1 VLKWFSLFKKSCC
14 PSTWNHKKG
23 FMFRSFFYYLSK
35 AAWARKI
42 ITRWGIMRPIATRF
56 VAGDDLADAIRI
68 IQSLNQKGICA
79 TLDLLGENTT
89 TPDEARQT
97 TQEIINILET
107 INQTNVRANVSV
119 KLTQIGLALDRNLCS
134 DNLHLILERARQ
146 LDNFVRVDMEDSTVT
161 QVTLDIVYQMREKGY
176 QNVGIV
182 IQSCLYRSDN
192 DITRLV
198 KGGIPI
204 RLCKG
209 AYKEPSSVAFPKKH
223 DVDVA
228 YDRLTAA
235 LLDGAFSHG
244 SPAVSTDGRTP
255 PLPALAT
262 HDVRRIDYAKN
273 YAGKINLPKT
283 ALEFQM
289 LYGIR
294 RDLQERLAAE
304 GFPVRV
310 YVPYG
315 TEWYP
320 YNMRRLGE
328 RPANLW
334 FIVSNFFRK

>member
-1 VLKWFSLFKKSCC
+1 
-14 PSTWNHKKG
+14 
-23 FMFRSFFYYLSK
+23 MFRSFFIYLSK

-42 ITRWGIMRPIATRF
+42 ITRWGVMRRLATRF
-56 VAGDDLADAIRI
+56 VAGDDLADAIRA
-68 IQSLNQKGICA
+68 IQTLNQKGICA

-89 TPDEARQT
+89 TPDEAHQT
-97 TQEIINILET
+97 THEIINILET
-107 INQTNVRANVSV
+107 ISRTSVRANVSV
-119 KLTQIGLALDRNLCS
+119 KLTQIGLALDPTLCAENL
-134 DNLHLILERARQ
+134 NLILERAKQ
-146 LDNFVRVDMEDSTVT
+146 LGNFVRVDMEDSNIT
-161 QVTLDIVYQMREKGY
+161 QVTIDIVCQMREKGY

-182 IQSCLYRSDN
+182 IQSYLYRSDK
-192 DITRLV
+192 DIARLV
-198 KGGIPI
+198 DGGIPV

-209 AYKEPSSVAFPKKH
+209 AYKEPSSVAYPKKH

-235 LLDGAFSHG
+235 LLDGALGHDA
-244 SPAVSTDGRTP
+244 PAVSSDGRTP

-273 YAGKINLPKT
+273 YAGKINLPKI

-294 RDLQERLAAE
+294 RDLQDQLATE

-315 TEWYP
+315 TQWFP
-320 YNMRRLGE
+320 YNMRRLAE